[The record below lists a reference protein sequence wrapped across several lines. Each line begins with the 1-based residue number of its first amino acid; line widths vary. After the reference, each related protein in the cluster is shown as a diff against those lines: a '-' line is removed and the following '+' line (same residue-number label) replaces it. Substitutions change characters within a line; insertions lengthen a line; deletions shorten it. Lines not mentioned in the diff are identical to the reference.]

1 MSLILEIVTPE
12 NKVYSDRADSIVVP
26 TVEGE
31 LGILPGHIPILAALK
46 PGELVVSSG
55 RGTEHLAIDK
65 GFAQVLGDK
74 VSILTDGAISIEE
87 IDLAA
92 VEKARLRAE
101 KALAEAE
108 TSTIDPTELEKL
120 ETIVRFSVAQKLAK
134 QKRL

>member
-1 MSLILEIVTPE
+1 MSLLLEIVTPE
-12 NKVYSDRADSIVVP
+12 SKVYSDQVDSVVVP

-31 LGILPGHIPILAALK
+31 LGILPGHIPILAMLN

-55 RGTEHLAIDK
+55 GKTEYLAVDK

-74 VSILTDGAISIEE
+74 VSILTDGAINIEE

-92 VEKARLRAE
+92 VEEAHLRAE

-108 TSTIDPTELEKL
+108 TSTIDPVELEKL